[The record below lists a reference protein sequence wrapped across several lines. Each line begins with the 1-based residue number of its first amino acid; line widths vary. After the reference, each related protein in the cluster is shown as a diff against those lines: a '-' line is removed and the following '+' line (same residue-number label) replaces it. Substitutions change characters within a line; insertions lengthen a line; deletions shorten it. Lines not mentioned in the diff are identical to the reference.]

1 MVIIRIQDILLCIF
15 VAMIF
20 IHRYIPVDI
29 SSLWQYLLVG
39 LVYFVV
45 RSIPLYIKKYFVF
58 FILCWGMCEI
68 IIVLLQKWHWISSN
82 HSWFDITGTFG
93 NPGPLGGFLGILC
106 AGVINVIYRR
116 RGINEVRTLAWI
128 LIGVLLMY
136 GVIAS
141 DSRSSLLAAFTGG
154 VVIFIRRI
162 VYLIQENRIKRVV
175 VECFSTFMILST
187 VSVILYCLKPDSA
200 DGRLLVWLN
209 TLRLISDYP
218 VFGWGTGGW
227 TANYMLYQADFFATH
242 PHSSFIMLADN
253 VAYPYNE
260 ILHIGA
266 EHGLL
271 GIALFIWIIIES
283 LRVRPSDCW
292 SESLLTSFWAFIV
305 FSLFSYPFDIFS
317 LLALFAFLVGS
328 LEFRPVFYIRIPRL
342 IHKVSFFIVLTIL
355 SGLSVHSYGL
365 YKKAWHDPDLLPYF
379 QYNPDIMYM
388 YSQMETVPDS
398 MRSDILNRT
407 SFLCPD
413 SEIYCML
420 GDESMNMGNLDK
432 AEILYRKAIDMVP
445 SRITPRYKLFKL
457 YISRGDTILAVSLG
471 RIVLSLKPKVES
483 TKTLRMKGEIKD
495 FLQDSIGFK

>member
-68 IIVLLQKWHWISSN
+68 IIVLLQKWHCISSN
-82 HSWFDITGTFG
+82 HSWFEVTGTFG

-209 TLRLISDYP
+209 TLLLILDNP
-218 VFGWGTGGW
+218 IWGWGTGGW
-227 TANYMLYQADFFATH
+227 TANYMLYQADFFASY
-242 PHSSFIMLADN
+242 PQSPFIMLADN

-271 GIALFIWIIIES
+271 GMALFIWLVVES
-283 LRVRPSDCW
+283 FRVRPSNCL
-292 SESLLTSFWAFIV
+292 SESLRISFWAFIV
-305 FSLFSYPFDIFS
+305 FSLFSYSFDVFQ
-317 LLALFAFLVGS
+317 LTAMFAFLTAS
-328 LEFRPVFYIRIPRL
+328 LELRPVFYIRIPSYIR
-342 IHKVSFFIVLTIL
+342 KVSFLIVITIL
-355 SGLSVHSYGL
+355 SCISVHFYGL
-365 YKKAWHDPDLLPYF
+365 YKKAWHDPELFPYF
-379 QYNPDIMYM
+379 QYNPEIMYM
-388 YSQMETVPDS
+388 YVQKETIPDS
-398 MRSDILNRT
+398 MKSYMLSRA
-407 SFLCPD
+407 SFLFPD

-432 AEILYRKAIDMVP
+432 AEIFYRKAIDMVP

>member
-1 MVIIRIQDILLCIF
+1 MIIIRIQDILLGIL
-15 VAMIF
+15 VAMILV
-20 IHRYIPVDI
+20 HRYVPVDI

-39 LVYFVV
+39 MVYLIVRFASVYVRKYVSFVV
-45 RSIPLYIKKYFVF
+45 
-58 FILCWGMCEI
+58 LCWGVCEV
-68 IIVLLQKWHWISSN
+68 IIVLLQEWHWISSN

-209 TLRLISDYP
+209 TLRLISDYS

-227 TANYMLYQADFFATH
+227 TANYMLYQADFFASY
-242 PHSSFIMLADN
+242 PQSPFIMLADN

-305 FSLFSYPFDIFS
+305 F
-317 LLALFAFLVGS
+317 
-328 LEFRPVFYIRIPRL
+328 
-342 IHKVSFFIVLTIL
+342 L
-355 SGLSVHSYGL
+355 S
-365 YKKAWHDPDLLPYF
+365 
-379 QYNPDIMYM
+379 I
-388 YSQMETVPDS
+388 
-398 MRSDILNRT
+398 
-407 SFLCPD
+407 
-413 SEIYCML
+413 
-420 GDESMNMGNLDK
+420 
-432 AEILYRKAIDMVP
+432 
-445 SRITPRYKLFKL
+445 
-457 YISRGDTILAVSLG
+457 
-471 RIVLSLKPKVES
+471 
-483 TKTLRMKGEIKD
+483 
-495 FLQDSIGFK
+495 

>member
-1 MVIIRIQDILLCIF
+1 MIIIRIQDILLGIL
-15 VAMIF
+15 VAMILV
-20 IHRYIPVDI
+20 HRYVPVDI

-39 LVYFVV
+39 MVYLIARFASVYVRKYVSFVV
-45 RSIPLYIKKYFVF
+45 
-58 FILCWGMCEI
+58 LCWGVCEV
-68 IIVLLQKWHWISSN
+68 IIVLLQEWHWISSN

-106 AGVINVIYRR
+106 AGIINVIYRR
-116 RGINEVRTLAWI
+116 KRINEIRTFSWI

-141 DSRSSLLAAFTGG
+141 GSRSGLLAAFTGG

-200 DGRLLVWLN
+200 DGRLLIWLN

-292 SESLLTSFWAFIV
+292 SESLLTSLWAFIV

-365 YKKAWHDPDLLPYF
+365 YKKAWHDPNLLLYF
-379 QYNPDIMYM
+379 QYNPDIMYI

-413 SEIYCML
+413 SEIYCLL
-420 GDESMNMGNLDK
+420 GDENMEKGNFDK
-432 AEILYRKAIDMVP
+432 SETYYRKASNMVP
-445 SRITPRYKLFKL
+445 SKITPRYKLFRL
-457 YISRGDTILAVSLG
+457 YVSKGDTLSAVSYG
-471 RIVLSLKPKVES
+471 RNILSFKPKIES
-483 TKTLRMKGEIKD
+483 TRTLKMKGEIKS
-495 FLQDSIGFK
+495 FLHNYNN

>member
-1 MVIIRIQDILLCIF
+1 MIIIRIQDIMLGIL

-20 IHRYIPVDI
+20 MHRYVPVDI

-39 LVYFVV
+39 MVYSLARYSSVYV
-45 RSIPLYIKKYFVF
+45 RRYASYV
-58 FILCWGMCEI
+58 ILCWGVCEV
-68 IIVLLQKWHWISSN
+68 IIVFLQEWHWISSN

-116 RGINEVRTLAWI
+116 RGINDIHTLAWAI
-128 LIGVLLMY
+128 IGVFLMY

-141 DSRSSLLAAFTGG
+141 GSRSGLLAAFTGS

-175 VECFSTFMILST
+175 VECFSALMILST

-209 TLRLISDYP
+209 TLRLIPDYP
-218 VFGWGTGGW
+218 VFGCGTGGW
-227 TANYMLYQADFFATH
+227 TANYMLYQVDFFATH
-242 PHSSFIMLADN
+242 PHSPFIMLADN

-266 EHGLL
+266 EHGLP
-271 GIALFIWIIIES
+271 GMALSIWIIIES
-283 LRVRPSDCW
+283 LKVRPSDYR
-292 SESLLTSFWAFIV
+292 SESLLVSFWAFIV
-305 FSLFSYPFDIFS
+305 FSLFSYPFDIVL

-342 IHKVSFFIVLTIL
+342 IYKVSFFIVLTIL

-365 YKKAWHDPDLLPYF
+365 YKKAWHDPKLLPYF

-407 SFLCPD
+407 SLLCPD
-413 SEIYCML
+413 SEIYCLL
-420 GDESMNMGNLDK
+420 GDENMEKGNFDK
-432 AEILYRKAIDMVP
+432 SETYYRKASDMVP
-445 SRITPRYKLFKL
+445 SRITPRYKLFRL
-457 YISRGDTILAVSLG
+457 YLSKGDTLSAVSYG
-471 RIVLSLKPKVES
+471 RKILSFKPKVES
-483 TKTLRMKGEIKD
+483 TITLRMKGEIKS
-495 FLQDSIGFK
+495 FLRKWDVKE